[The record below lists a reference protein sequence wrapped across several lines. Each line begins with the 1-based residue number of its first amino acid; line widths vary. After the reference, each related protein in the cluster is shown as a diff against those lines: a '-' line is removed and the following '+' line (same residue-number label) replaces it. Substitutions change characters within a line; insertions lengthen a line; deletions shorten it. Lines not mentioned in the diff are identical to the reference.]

1 MSASSKSGPGSESS
15 AWELFNVDS
24 DFSQANDL
32 AAENPEKLR
41 ALQDLWWV
49 EAAKY
54 DREWLGQRRLVRD
67 KVTVELKAK

>member
-1 MSASSKSGPGSESS
+1 MNESGRLNDE
-15 AWELFNVDS
+15 ALRALYDIDS

-41 ALQDLWWV
+41 RLRDLWWS

-54 DREWLGQRRLVRD
+54 NVLPLREVII
-67 KVTVELKAK
+67 VLKAK